1 MRMSETS
8 SENSGGRR
16 SSDRSKED
24 LAGDSSRSLRI
35 FGVLLLSILVTITI
49 SVYAL
54 KFFQLDNWAY
64 WFFRDAIHLEETCEV
79 AAVPNDGVQID
90 RAALISERHSPVRV
104 PHDTDAL
111 LKYLDSSGKKVATIA
126 AHYSCRIADE
136 RLEKHQGGV
145 VYLHTGWIFGNTS
158 IVAVNGIDRVRFTGS
173 DKLVMALN
181 REDFASGSIQI
192 EVWMTGKTSGSLG
205 LAGRQPATIA
215 VGSVANARIMGLETA
230 VSQMR
235 RLYNLFPV
243 IFLGLI
249 CLLAWI
255 YGFRSRLIAAT
266 ALFCALS
273 AFQYALYMF
282 AEFFPWGLQVTYAM
296 AGVFQPASIFSLI
309 IFGLVL
315 FGWVPRLVVQLIG
328 FQAALIVVGV
338 ATVLIRQDGALIYNY
353 MHPIWNSIN
362 SVALMAI
369 AGVAVIRQE
378 RGVGVAKGRNAHVFA
393 IFVFVTGVIGVIDI
407 ILDQF
412 RSTLVLSRYIEV
424 FLPLFIGAITLNA
437 LAAVDRKYRAERLFR
452 FQIEHDLAIARDIQD
467 SLAPP
472 PQRIF
477 AGHRKVECF
486 QVKHAKVAG
495 DWMAVRELTDGRLVA
510 IVADATGKGVQAA
523 LVVHAVQ
530 SLWADTLA
538 EDDFQPEPWM
548 RRVNRVLLRMG
559 EKQRHSLTIGVVVL
573 RKDGFEYWSAGHLPL
588 FVLETNEEGKEDVKS
603 YPARGTVI
611 GIKDELVLQKAEG
624 VLNEGG
630 RYGIM
635 LGSDGTFER
644 GSRTSRRDVTD
655 IFHRLRAEGGDVLK
669 KLTADD
675 DRTLVF
681 IQIGEDTATKDAK
694 GVA

>member
-1 MRMSETS
+1 MSDAPT
-8 SENSGGRR
+8 ENSTGRR

-24 LAGDSSRSLRI
+24 LSGDSSRSLRI
-35 FGVLLLSILVTITI
+35 FGVILLSVLVTITI
-49 SVYAL
+49 GVYGL

-64 WFFRDAIHLEETCEV
+64 WFFRDAIHLEDSCEV
-79 AAVPNDGVQID
+79 AVVPNDGTTID
-90 RAALISERHSPVRV
+90 RAALITQRHSPLKV
-104 PHDTDAL
+104 PHDPNAL
-111 LKYLDSSGKKVATIA
+111 VKYLDTADRSSPTVA
-126 AHYSCRIADE
+126 AHYNCRVTDD
-136 RLEKHQGGV
+136 RLAKHSGGV
-145 VYLHTGWIFGNTS
+145 VYFHSGWIFGSNST
-158 IVAVNGIDRVRFTGS
+158 VAINGVDRVKFAGS

-181 REDFASGSIQI
+181 QADFVSGSIQI
-192 EVWMTGKTSGSLG
+192 EIWMTGKTSGSMG

-249 CLLAWI
+249 CLLAWV

-266 ALFCALS
+266 ALFCSLS

-282 AEFFPWGLQVTYAM
+282 AEFFPWGLQVTYAI
-296 AGVFQPASIFSLI
+296 AGVFQPASLFTLI

-315 FGWVPRLVVQLIG
+315 FGWAPRLVVHLIG
-328 FQAALIVVGV
+328 IQLALIIAGVLTVV
-338 ATVLIRQDGALIYNY
+338 LRQDGAMIYKY

-362 SVALMAI
+362 SIGLMII
-369 AGVAVIRQE
+369 AGAAVIRKAPE
-378 RGVGVAKGRNAHVFA
+378 SGVAKGGNAHAFA

-407 ILDQF
+407 VLDQF

-424 FLPLFIGAITLNA
+424 FLPLFIGAITVNA
-437 LAAVDRKYRAERLFR
+437 LSAVDRKYRAERLFR

-472 PQRIF
+472 PERLF
-477 AGHRKVECF
+477 AGNRKVECF

-495 DWMAVRELTDGRLVA
+495 DWMAVRELADGRLIG

-530 SLWADTLA
+530 SLWADTLGE
-538 EDDFQPEPWM
+538 EDFLPEPWIQ
-548 RRVNRVLLRMG
+548 RVNRVLMRMG
-559 EKQRHSLTIGVVVL
+559 EKKRHSLTLGVVIL
-573 RKDGFEYWSAGHLPL
+573 SKDTFEYWSAGHIPL
-588 FVLETNEEGKEDVKS
+588 FIIEVKNDGTEEVKS
-603 YPARGTVI
+603 YPARGSVI
-611 GIKDELVLQKAEG
+611 GLKDDLVLQKTEG
-624 VLNEGG
+624 KFASDGKF
-630 RYGIM
+630 GIL
-635 LGSDGTFER
+635 LGSDGTFDR
-644 GSRTSRRDVTD
+644 GSRTSRREVSD
-655 IFHRLRAEGGDVLK
+655 IYGKLRSAGGDTLK
-669 KLTADD
+669 TLTADD

-681 IQIGEDTATKDAK
+681 IQIGVEDEGASSK